1 MKRATASGA
10 SQLSLFTQQ
19 PPDHQWRVRVSP
31 RARRMTIRVFAGGRV
46 EIAVPRTARP
56 AAIERFV
63 GQHREWIAR
72 KIDELGAHPAPIA
85 TIPERIDLAFTGESW
100 SVEWYDAAGPLR
112 LRTEGTTIRLCGN
125 RSRVSEARSLLRDWL
140 IEHARE
146 RLEPV
151 LQSVARETGMGYE
164 RMQIRRQRTRWGS
177 CSRRMT
183 ISLNC
188 CLLFQSPAVV
198 RYLLVHELCHTQ
210 QMNHSVRFWR
220 LVEQHEP
227 DHRRLDREL
236 VRGWRHVP
244 AWVFG
249 LS

>member
-1 MKRATASGA
+1 
-10 SQLSLFTQQ
+10 
-19 PPDHQWRVRVSP
+19 
-31 RARRMTIRVFAGGRV
+31 MTIRVFAGGRV

-72 KIDELGAHPAPIA
+72 KIEELGAHPAPIA
-85 TIPERIDLAFTGESW
+85 ASATVPDRIDLALTGESW
-100 SVEWYDAAGPLR
+100 SVEWYEAGGLPR
-112 LRTEGTTIRLCGN
+112 LRQEGMTIRLAGD
-125 RSRVSEARSLLRDWL
+125 RSQVARARSLLRDWL
-140 IEHARE
+140 IDYARE
-146 RLEPV
+146 RLEPM
-151 LQSVARETGMGYE
+151 LHAVARETGMGYE
-164 RMQIRRQRTRWGS
+164 RMQVRRQRTRWGS
-177 CSRRMT
+177 CSRRGT
-183 ISLNC
+183 ISLNS

-198 RYLLVHELCHTQ
+198 HYLLVHELCHTR
-210 QMNHSVRFWR
+210 QMNHSSRFWR

-249 LS
+249 PS

>member
-1 MKRATASGA
+1 VRAAAAGE
-10 SQLSLFTQQ
+10 SQLSLFAQ
-19 PPDHQWRVRVSP
+19 PPDQQWRVRVST
-31 RARRMTIRVFAGGRV
+31 RARRMTIRIFAGGRV

-56 AAIERFV
+56 AAIQRFV

-72 KIDELGAHPAPIA
+72 KIEELGSQPAPPA
-85 TIPERIDLAFTGESW
+85 TLPDRIDLALTGESW
-100 SVEWYDAAGPLR
+100 SIEWYDAGGPLR
-112 LRTEGTTIRLCGN
+112 LRSQDGAIRLSGD
-125 RSRVSEARSLLRDWL
+125 RSRVAQARSLLRDWL
-140 IEHARE
+140 IDHARM
-146 RLEPV
+146 RLEPM
-151 LQSVARETGMGYE
+151 LQSVARETALTYE
-164 RMQIRRQRTRWGS
+164 RMQVRSQRTRWGS
-177 CSRRMT
+177 CSRRGT

-198 RYLLVHELCHTQ
+198 RYLLVHELCHTR
-210 QMNHSVRFWR
+210 QMNHSSRFWR

-249 LS
+249 HS

>member
-1 MKRATASGA
+1 VKLAAAPGA
-10 SQLSLFTQQ
+10 SQLSLFTQPNDQ
-19 PPDHQWRVRVSP
+19 RWRVRVSP

-56 AAIERFV
+56 GAIERFV

-72 KIDELGAHPAPIA
+72 KIEELGAHPAPIA
-85 TIPERIDLAFTGESW
+85 PVPERIDLAFSGESW
-100 SVEWYDAAGPLR
+100 LVEWLEADGPLR
-112 LRTEGTTIRLCGN
+112 LRTEGTTIRLSGS
-125 RSRVSEARSLLRDWL
+125 RSRIAEARGLLQEWL
-140 IEHARE
+140 IDRARE
-146 RLEPV
+146 RLEPM
-151 LQSVARETGMGYE
+151 LQAVARATGLGYE
-164 RMQIRRQRTRWGS
+164 RMQVRRQRTRWGS
-177 CSRRMT
+177 CSRRGT

-188 CLLFQSPAVV
+188 CLLFQPPAVV
-198 RYLLVHELCHTQ
+198 RYLLVHELCHTC
-210 QMNHSVRFWR
+210 QMNHSARFWR